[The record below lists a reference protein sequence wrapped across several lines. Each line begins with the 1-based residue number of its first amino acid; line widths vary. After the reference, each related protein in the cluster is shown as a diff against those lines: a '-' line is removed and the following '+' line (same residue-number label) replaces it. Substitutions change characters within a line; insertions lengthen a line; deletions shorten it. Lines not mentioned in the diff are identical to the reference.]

1 LKEDAALAEIP
12 VIMVTIVDNQ
22 GIGFSLGAAD
32 YLLKPIDRDRLV
44 RAVEKCCPRS
54 ALRHVLIVEDDAASS
69 ELMSRALRSIDCR
82 VTQAE
87 NGRVGLERLN
97 EAPPDAIL
105 LDLMMP
111 EMDGFEFVSRMRADP
126 RWQRVPVIV
135 ITAKALSAEDLARL
149 DGHVQHLVHK
159 GEYSGKAVLAALDE
173 LVPQHA
179 HRASPDRP

>member
-1 LKEDAALAEIP
+1 

-22 GIGFSLGAAD
+22 SIGFSLGAAD
-32 YLLKPIDRDRLV
+32 YLIKPINRDRLV
-44 RAVEKCCPRS
+44 RAVEKCVRGD
-54 ALRHVLIVEDDAASS
+54 RRRVLIVEDDAPTS
-69 ELMSRALRSIDCR
+69 ELMERALLEIDCT

-111 EMDGFEFVSRMRADP
+111 EMDGFEFIARVRAESRWRGI
-126 RWQRVPVIV
+126 PVIV
-135 ITAKALSAEDLARL
+135 VTAKILSAEDLARL
-149 DGHVQHLVHK
+149 NGQVQRLVHK

-173 LVPQHA
+173 LVPRHA
-179 HRASPDRP
+179 RHESADRP